1 MSIRESLSGEALS
14 HMRRYPQR
22 GWIAGVCAG
31 VAEYFGWNLKLLR
44 LLVVLAMLCTRVFP
58 IAVIY
63 LVLWYLLN
71 PVDSTDPS
79 TGEETVTAARDP
91 SKPVVRPRELKT
103 RFSRL
108 EQRLSNMEECVVS
121 KDFELRQELR
131 KLEG

>member
-1 MSIRESLSGEALS
+1 MSIRESLSGDALS
-14 HMRRYPQR
+14 RMRRYPQQ

-58 IAVIY
+58 IVVIY

-79 TGEETVTAARDP
+79 TGEKAVTAVRDP
-91 SKPVVRPRELKT
+91 SKPVVRPSELKT
-103 RFSRL
+103 RFNRL

-121 KDFELRQELR
+121 KDLELRQELR